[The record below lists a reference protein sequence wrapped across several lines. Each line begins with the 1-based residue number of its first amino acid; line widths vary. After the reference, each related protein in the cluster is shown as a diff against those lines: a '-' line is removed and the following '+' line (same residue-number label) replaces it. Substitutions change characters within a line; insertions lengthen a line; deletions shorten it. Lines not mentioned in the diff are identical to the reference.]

1 MELVSVGLSQV
12 YLVPALMDVVC
23 GRRPHEVSSVC
34 LGPTS
39 SVLAVD
45 PRTRRSCAPAA
56 SPGPD
61 AGQSSGRG
69 QAGGRAHGP
78 TRILFVSLCSW
89 KHLSLSEFSFS
100 SYLFLP
106 ALASLP
112 EVLKPCTSGR
122 NKMPLRLNLLLNTG
136 HASGTRAFICWLFAS
151 SHLKLGGL
159 RGELW
164 MGVSTACKKRET
176 LRPRTGQGVC
186 SSSPALAMC
195 ENKF

>member
-1 MELVSVGLSQV
+1 MWFAVGGHTQWAVCVWAPRHLSWLWIQEPEDPV
-12 YLVPALMDVVC
+12 LLPLPQALMLGSHQGGARQEEGLTDPPGYFLFHCAVEC
-23 GRRPHEVSSVC
+23 TSVS
-34 LGPTS
+34 
-39 SVLAVD
+39 
-45 PRTRRSCAPAA
+45 RSLVFTLTCFCQPWRVY
-56 SPGPD
+56 
-61 AGQSSGRG
+61 Q
-69 QAGGRAHGP
+69 
-78 TRILFVSLCSW
+78 
-89 KHLSLSEFSFS
+89 
-100 SYLFLP
+100 
-106 ALASLP
+106 

-122 NKMPLRLNLLLNTG
+122 NKMSLWLSLLLNTG

-176 LRPRTGQGVC
+176 LRPGTGQGVC